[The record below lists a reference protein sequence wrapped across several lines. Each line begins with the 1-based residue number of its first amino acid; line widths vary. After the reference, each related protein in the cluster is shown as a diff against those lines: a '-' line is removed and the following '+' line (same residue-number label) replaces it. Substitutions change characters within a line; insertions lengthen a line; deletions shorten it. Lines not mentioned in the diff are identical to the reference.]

1 MISAQLTCLEALGL
15 TKERDDLVEEAPEL
29 MLANANFTPHK
40 DQINNGLDRY
50 ESPGDF
56 ASKTVDPLPLAL
68 RKITETK
75 CNVVIVSVQEGIHMH
90 DHLL

>member
-40 DQINNGLDRY
+40 DQINNDLDLY
-50 ESPGDF
+50 ESTGDF
-56 ASKTVDPLPLAL
+56 VGETVDPLPLAL
-68 RKITETK
+68 CNITKTK
-75 CNVVIVSVQEGIHMH
+75 CNVVALYKLH
-90 DHLL
+90 DRLL